1 MHTFFKDLSS
11 LNRFTHELD
20 SHADTVE
27 CHHCRRRGQLVS
39 RGFVYKKQ
47 HRGEP
52 LPVGKRIFCSNRY
65 GRPGC
70 GRTRR
75 LYLAA
80 FIPAWHYAASCLA
93 GFVSALCADASIAK
107 AYCAA
112 TGAAAHRQAYRWLDK
127 LEHRLSEFRCALPP
141 RERPLARLA
150 MNRCRRLRLLLPT
163 LSALFDDLG
172 LQPDARPQLQRQAAF
187 A

>member
-1 MHTFFKDLSS
+1 MHTFFEDLSS
-11 LNRFTHELD
+11 LDRFTRELD
-20 SHADTVE
+20 SHVDTEE

-39 RGFVYKKQ
+39 HGFVYKKQ
-47 HRGEP
+47 HCGDP
-52 LPVGKRIFCSNRY
+52 LPVGKRIFCSNRC
-65 GRPGC
+65 GRSGC

-75 LYLAA
+75 LYLKA

-93 GFVSALCADASIAK
+93 GFVSALCTGASIAK

-127 LEHRLSEFRCALPP
+127 LERRLPDYRCALSP
-141 RERPLARLA
+141 RQEHPLTKP
-150 MNRCRRLRLLLPT
+150 RCRRLRLLLPA
-163 LSALFDDLG
+163 LGALFEQLG
-172 LQPDARPQLQRQAAF
+172 PQPCARFQWQRKVAF